1 MPVINYKCSAC
12 GKEFA
17 KLFFHEEDAAKI
29 CPVCKATDL
38 RELGLAFPEYT
49 ESMERFLSV
58 SCEGCGDESCGIR
71 PST

>member
-1 MPVINYKCSAC
+1 MPIVNYKCDAC

-17 KLFFHEEDAAKI
+17 KLFFDDKNAAKK

-38 RELGLAFPEYT
+38 RELGPAFPEDN
-49 ESMERFLSV
+49 ESLERFMRV
-58 SCEGCGDESCGIR
+58 SCEDCGDESCGVA